1 MDDADLRL
9 DGNHAAGLLGEV
21 FALEATA
28 AWARCDGC
36 GARSQVGALLA
47 YGHGMGAILRCPG
60 CDTAV
65 VRVANAG
72 GRWWLDLRGA
82 SWLRFEPPPD
92 PGPEGA

>member
-1 MDDADLRL
+1 MDDHDLRV
-9 DGNHAAGLLGEV
+9 DGNAAAGLLGEV

-28 AWARCDGC
+28 AWTTCGGC
-36 GARSQVGALLA
+36 GAIGQVGALLA
-47 YGHGMGAILRCPG
+47 YCHGMGAVLRCPG

-82 SWLRFEPPPD
+82 RSVRFD
-92 PGPEGA
+92 PAP